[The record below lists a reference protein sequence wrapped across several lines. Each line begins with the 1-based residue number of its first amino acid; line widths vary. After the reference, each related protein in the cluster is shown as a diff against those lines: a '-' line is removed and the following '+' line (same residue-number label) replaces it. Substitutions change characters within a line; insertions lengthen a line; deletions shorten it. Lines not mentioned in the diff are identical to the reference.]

1 MKWTADN
8 DQLLFVKL
16 IETHDV
22 AIKAEKIR
30 EAWPKDGREVP
41 TARAISERILRIR
54 NGLKNAN
61 KGDGTGAVPGSVP
74 STPRKRKNPAASV
87 TGTPRT
93 AKSRRVAATK
103 ELDGPDSPIRSIR
116 KPAVNAAVRMAHVQ
130 ELGDTPGSFDA
141 CSTVVDAA
149 NIYYSFGNYGPDES

>member
-1 MKWTADN
+1 VKYIINIYDTA
-8 DQLLFVKL
+8 
-16 IETHDV
+16 
-22 AIKAEKIR
+22 
-30 EAWPKDGREVP
+30 KDGREVP

-87 TGTPRT
+87 IGTPRT

-103 ELDGPDSPIRSIR
+103 ELDGPDSPIRSVR